1 MSTRAYIRI
10 KKDGEDAVQFHHHC
24 DGYPSGVGSDLVN
37 LLRRY
42 IGEWSPVKLGTFI
55 NKEDD
60 DFEFIDCGPSWDHE
74 YLYLIDCN
82 KKELSCYYKGI
93 TSRGENQ
100 EDYFLADKLFIEDNI
115 FDGRKIE
122 SSPVT
127 IESDWSSFR
136 REAAKDIL
144 CSLLTGNEGYHGDSE
159 NQMFV
164 SQAIGLA
171 DELIK
176 QLRDEKK

>member
-60 DFEFIDCGPSWDHE
+60 DFEFIDYGPSWDHE

-93 TSRGENQ
+93 TSQSEDQ
-100 EDYFLADKLFIEDNI
+100 EDYFQADKLFIEDNI

-127 IESDWSSFR
+127 IETDWPAFR

-144 CSLLTGNEGYHGDSE
+144 CAVINGRISE
-159 NQMFV
+159 DV
-164 SQAIGLA
+164 SFAIQYA
-171 DELIK
+171 DELIR
-176 QLRDEKK
+176 QLKEENK

>member
-24 DGYPSGVGSDLVN
+24 DGYPSGVGSCLVDL
-37 LLRRY
+37 LSRY

-60 DFEFIDCGPSWDHE
+60 AFEFIDCGPSWDHE

-93 TSRGENQ
+93 TSNGEDQ
-100 EDYFLADKLFIEDNI
+100 EDYFLSDKLFIEDNI

-127 IESDWSSFR
+127 IETDWQAFR

-144 CSLLTGNEGYHGDSE
+144 AGFAAKIGHPIADYSE
-159 NQMFV
+159 Q
-164 SQAIGLA
+164 SCKYAINLA

-176 QLRDEKK
+176 LLKQE